1 MYNNQQIFKNMKEE
15 VYNEENFD
23 FEDDDM
29 IEGDFGWEGMDAD
42 LFFRVGDKNIHVVS
56 NGNTP
61 PKVITDNEDSI
72 YIQDRIYESEEIYD
86 FETELNPNLKN
97 LVKGIDKESAEFAL
111 EMCGID
117 LSPEEDPVEAYIKNI
132 YAETF
137 IEMASAGFWS
147 FDSDENGNCF
157 LVARPKE
164 KVGDIYNLKETPFYT
179 DKELEIKEDKPFDLV
194 GELNKLF

>member
-1 MYNNQQIFKNMKEE
+1 MKEE
-15 VYNEENFD
+15 IYNEENFD

-29 IEGDFGWEGMDAD
+29 IEGDSGWGAMDND
-42 LFFRVGDKNIHVVS
+42 WFFRVGDKNIHVAS

-61 PKVITDNEDSI
+61 PKVITDNGDSI
-72 YIQDRIYESEEIYD
+72 YVQGRIYESEEIYD
-86 FETELNPNLKN
+86 FEVELNPNLKN
-97 LVKGIDKESAEFAL
+97 LVKGINVKQAKFAL
-111 EMCGID
+111 KVCEID
-117 LSPEEDPVEAYIKNI
+117 LNPGEDPIEAYIKYV

-147 FDSDENGNCF
+147 FDSDSEGNCF

-164 KVGDIYNLKETPFYT
+164 KVGDIYSLKETPFYT
-179 DKELEIKEDKPFDLV
+179 DKELEIKEDKSFDLV